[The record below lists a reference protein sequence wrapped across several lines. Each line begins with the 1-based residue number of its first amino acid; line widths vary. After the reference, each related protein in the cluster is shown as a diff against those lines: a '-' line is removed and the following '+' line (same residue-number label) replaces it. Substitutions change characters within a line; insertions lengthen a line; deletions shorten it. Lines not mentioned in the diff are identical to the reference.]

1 MGCNGV
7 NVGFGGVFEE
17 VEVLG
22 GGVRLL
28 GGVVYSLDNDLLV
41 ELHFLGVGGG
51 GGFSHVVDGFYDD
64 IPGEGGAGGYL
75 WTFGAVLFV
84 VVVYHVDVPTVQQPE
99 PALLNSE
106 VPQVAL
112 EAIHALLIKA
122 DLPSPTQRSVWH
134 CILNTNWL
142 SISIQSC
149 RIHGIFISRRGG
161 IPSRN
166 ILYDDSACTSPTGTI

>member
-1 MGCNGV
+1 MASTWGL
-7 NVGFGGVFEE
+7 VGSSRRLKSSGEESGYWGGLYIASIMTFW
-17 VEVLG
+17 L
-22 GGVRLL
+22 RFI
-28 GGVVYSLDNDLLV
+28 
-41 ELHFLGVGGG
+41 FLGVGGG